1 MRTLLTGARA
11 PTCLDLARRFHAAG
25 HTVFVADGLRFGT
38 AMFSRAARGHF
49 KLPRANTSPEAYVA
63 ALRSLVE
70 LHRIDLLIPTCEEVF
85 VLSRYRDHLGCDVF
99 VDDFEK
105 LSIIHNK
112 FRFSQIA
119 GNSFAATPETHQVIR
134 KDQWQPFENDPENWV
149 FKPVFSRFAART
161 LIGPRQLEL
170 KKIVPSPADPW
181 VVQRRIRGQEYS
193 TYSIAHEGKLLA
205 HACYKSLYRAGKGA
219 GICFEPTN
227 HSGIEGFVREFVMS
241 QKFTGQIGFDLLEQ
255 FDGAVFVIEA
265 NPRSTSGV
273 HLFAQTRELTDCFM
287 GKNEALIRPTPM
299 SPMMVEFAMPIWG
312 LADAVRRGCVKRFLA
327 DLLRARWTSFCI
339 RDPLPTLALP
349 LSLME
354 LIWIA
359 VTEKRGLL
367 EASTF
372 DIEWNG
378 GPL

>member
-1 MRTLLTGARA
+1 MRILLTGARA

-38 AMFSRAARGHF
+38 AMFSRAASGHF
-49 KLPRANTSPEAYVA
+49 KLPRANTSAKAYVA
-63 ALRSLVE
+63 ALRGLVE

-85 VLSRYRDHLGCDVF
+85 VLSRYRDQFGCDVF
-99 VDDFEK
+99 VDEFEK
-105 LSIIHNK
+105 LSLIHNK

-119 GNSFAATPETHQVIR
+119 GNSFAATPETHQIIR
-134 KDQWQPFENDPENWV
+134 EEEWQPFENDSENWV

-161 LIGPRQLEL
+161 LIGPTLKEL
-170 KKIVPSPADPW
+170 KNVVPSPSDPW

-193 TYSIAHEGKLLA
+193 TYSIAREGKLLA
-205 HACYKSLYRAGKGA
+205 HACYRSLYRAGKGA
-219 GICFEPTN
+219 GIYFEPTS
-227 HSGIEGFVREFVMS
+227 HPRIEGFVREFVMS
-241 QKFTGQIGFDLLEQ
+241 QNFSGQIGFDLLEHV
-255 FDGAVFVIEA
+255 DGAVFVIEA

-273 HLFAQTRELTDCFM
+273 HLFAQTGELPDCFLR
-287 GKNEALIRPTPM
+287 KNEALIRPTPM

-312 LADAVRRGCVKRFLA
+312 LADAVRRGHVQRFPA
-327 DLLRARWTSFCI
+327 DLLRARWTSFSI
-339 RDPLPTLALP
+339 RDPLPTLTLP
-349 LSLME
+349 VSLME
-354 LIWIA
+354 LMWIA
-359 VTEKRGLL
+359 VTNKRGLL